1 MTTPLRRELI
11 AEFGLQTRRAMSEGS
26 DEKTAGLDETLEGVY
41 ERIWTMHDGE
51 PLRALDESL
60 GRRPPQMLLT
70 YVEGMGLHAGAPAL
84 VVGCGRATHA
94 RKLACLFCLQVTGA
108 EPF

>member
-1 MTTPLRRELI
+1 
-11 AEFGLQTRRAMSEGS
+11 MSENF

-60 GRRPPQMLLT
+60 GPRPPEMLLT
-70 YVEGMGLHAGAPAL
+70 YVEGMGLQAGARARRGRERLRGRRRHPGKPLAHAPRRGVRRGGPARRFER
-84 VVGCGRATHA
+84 VHRQRTA
-94 RKLACLFCLQVTGA
+94 
-108 EPF
+108 